1 MKILYLNKIK
11 HKPLLLD
18 QIFTFVSNRPYIFP
32 YLIDS
37 DSFLKKHLKNTIE
50 PMSKKNDLMKNVNEN
65 ICKYIS
71 FRLLYE
77 TNINTGE
84 IDDLSL
90 KNYLLNHISSE
101 PSMINFFSEKIIKT
115 FKESKLPKNIN
126 IEKYKIN
133 DYLPSDEILINFLK
147 DYLTNKNELVLF
159 YLPLI
164 YGKKEKDEIF
174 NFTWTKEEMYS
185 DSYFLNRLNKE
196 NNSRNQKVSLI
207 CLLNNK
213 EYYND
218 TMTVTY
224 EKIKK
229 IFFYLHLND
238 YKDYKNLFQ
247 NIYKYIIGIKHRENI
262 EEIIFS
268 ETFQNENDKNY
279 FRYFIEDYFLFLKT
293 MGKIDLN
300 FYSLKKIEFNDDE
313 ITNNVERIQ
322 IRYYLNKIF
331 GENAWCKLITI
342 NYKDLENIDNI
353 NEKNKNDFFVKV
365 NAFEK
370 EKTRHKILYINFENN
385 SLFQQKIID
394 FFGNYVHDNKNI
406 NTIVINNLGNINY
419 DKSCYDKMKEQQKI
433 KIPNLEQIIYDNNIF
448 QDSKNDINN
457 KNNEIKYFI
466 SSLFDTGNLL
476 AYEGYDNNNNLVYF
490 NIFQKITTNEMERV
504 FKENKNIV
512 SIKLVF
518 ENIEIK
524 YEKNN
529 SHLSII
535 NIGQKGKEYLYY
547 TPIKYFS
554 ELIKNFGDLKEL
566 TIDGFD
572 FGLTEIL
579 NKNIISLNIN
589 ILNEFS
595 LNNMNLD
602 SNYLDFSN
610 FKSLQNLNISGN
622 YEALSEIANNI
633 QKNKSNLKNIN
644 FYLRDS
650 ELNTDKISKKLQKK
664 NITLKIISFKKK
676 ENKKNNNNINEEEN
690 EDYEDNEYEED
701 EDDENEYYDK
711 YDDYDDEVGIL
722 NIKGN
727 SNNNNNKSKNN
738 SKNTYDIIC
747 KNVNS
752 EILNSQNLSI
762 IKKGF
767 QSIYFNKK
775 IKYIDFT
782 IKYRASLDGNTLK
795 DFIDFNL
802 YDKNILLVFKTN
814 SNQILGAYGYLKKNK
829 NLLHSK
835 NFFFNIANKELRK
848 DNVSLT
854 LNSDGISVYPYFK
867 LGKSFFKCSNIA
879 FKENEFFS
887 CKEVEIFDITLS

>member
-1 MKILYLNKIK
+1 MKLLILNKIK
-11 HKPLLLD
+11 HKPIFLD
-18 QIFTFVSNRPYIFP
+18 QIFAFVCKRPYIFP

-37 DSFLKKHLKNTIE
+37 DSILKKNLKNTIE
-50 PMSKKNDLMKNVNEN
+50 PMNKKNDLMKKVNDS
-65 ICKYIS
+65 IYKFIS

-84 IDDLSL
+84 IDDISL
-90 KNYLLNHISSE
+90 KNYLFKHISSE
-101 PSMINFFSEKIIKT
+101 PSMINYFSEKIIQT

-126 IEKYKIN
+126 IEKYIIN
-133 DYLPSDEILINFLK
+133 QYLPSDEILINFLK
-147 DYLTNKNELVLF
+147 DYLSNKNELVLF

-185 DSYFLNRLNKE
+185 DSYFLNKLNKE
-196 NNSRNQKVSLI
+196 NNSRNQNVSLI
-207 CLLNNK
+207 CLLNKK

-218 TMTVTY
+218 PMTVTY

-229 IFFYLHLND
+229 IFFYLDLND
-238 YKDYKNLFQ
+238 YNEYKNLFQ

-268 ETFQNENDKNY
+268 ETFQFENDKNY
-279 FRYFIEDYFLFLKT
+279 FRYLIEDYFLFLKK
-293 MGKIDLN
+293 MEKIDLN

-322 IRYYLNKIF
+322 LRYYLNKIF

-342 NYKDLENIDNI
+342 NYKDLENEKSK
-353 NEKNKNDFFVKV
+353 NEFFVKV
-365 NAFEK
+365 NSFEK
-370 EKTRHKILYINFENN
+370 EKTKYKILYINLENN
-385 SLFQQKIID
+385 SPFQQIIID
-394 FFGNYVHDNKNI
+394 FFGNYVDKNKNI
-406 NTIVINNLGNINY
+406 NTIVINNLGNMNY
-419 DKSCYDKMKEQQKI
+419 DKGCYDKMKAQQKI

-448 QDSKNDINN
+448 QMSKNDINNNN

-466 SSLFDTGNLL
+466 SSLFDTEKLL
-476 AYEGYDNNNNLVYF
+476 TYEGYDNNNNLAYF
-490 NIFQKITTNEMERV
+490 NIFQKITSNEMERV
-504 FKENKNIV
+504 LKENKNIE
-512 SIKLVF
+512 SLKLIF

-524 YEKNN
+524 YDKNN
-529 SHLSII
+529 NHLSII
-535 NIGQKGKEYLYY
+535 NIGQKGKEYIYY

-572 FGLTEIL
+572 FELKEIL

-610 FKSLQNLNISGN
+610 FKCLQNLNISGN
-622 YEALSEIANNI
+622 YETLSEINNNI

-650 ELNTDKISKKLQKK
+650 SNNTDKIIKKLQKK
-664 NITLKIISFKKK
+664 NITLKVIPLKKK
-676 ENKKNNNNINEEEN
+676 ENKKKNNNIKEEEN
-690 EDYEDNEYEED
+690 EDYESNEYEED
-701 EDDENEYYDK
+701 EDDENEYYDE
-711 YDDYDDEVGIL
+711 YDDYDDEFGL
-722 NIKGN
+722 YHIKAN
-727 SNNNNNKSKNN
+727 TNNNNTISKQN
-738 SKNTYDIIC
+738 SKNTKDIIC

-752 EILNSQNLSI
+752 EILNDKNLSI

-775 IKYIDFT
+775 INSIDFT

-802 YDKNILLVFKTN
+802 CDKKILLVVKTN
-814 SNQILGAYGYLKKNK
+814 KNQIFGAYGYLRRNVRAL
-829 NLLHSK
+829 NSK
-835 NFFFNIANKELRK
+835 NFFFNITNEELRK
-848 DNVSLT
+848 DNISLT
-854 LNSDGISVYPYFK
+854 LNNDGISVYPYFK
-867 LGKSFFKCSNIA
+867 LGISFFKVDNKTYRDNKS
-879 FKENEFFS
+879 FS
-887 CKEVEIFDITLS
+887 CKEVEIFDIILSLK